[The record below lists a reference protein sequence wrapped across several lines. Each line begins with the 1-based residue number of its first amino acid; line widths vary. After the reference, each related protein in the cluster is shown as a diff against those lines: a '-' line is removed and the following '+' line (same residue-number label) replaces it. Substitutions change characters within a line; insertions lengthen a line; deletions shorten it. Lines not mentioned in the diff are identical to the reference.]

1 MIIEDNVLW
10 PLQQLQTLG
19 HLRSLDL
26 ALSRY
31 IAEET
36 NETDSAV
43 LFAIA
48 LTSERNGHGDVCLDL
63 IHRVQGVELIALP
76 EYSQLHEWLLS
87 LQSLT
92 PQEWWF
98 RLSQSTAIQ
107 VISLETAETC
117 SDEQR
122 SDEKSTSPLVLSGSP
137 DIPRLYLRRYWNYE
151 VQVKTSINQR
161 LSCLHQQPEG
171 LMQPLLSKL
180 FAASQQQPDWQKFA
194 CALSA
199 RRSFA
204 VITGGPGTGKTTTVV
219 RLLALLQALSL
230 EQNMPTLEIAL
241 AAPTGKAAARL
252 NASIAAQ
259 IESLPFDQLAKD
271 PDLLKQSIP
280 TEVTTLHRLLGP
292 IPNSRRFRH
301 HAQQPLSMDVVVVDE
316 ASMVDLEMLAA
327 LVDALKP
334 TARLILLGD
343 KDQLASVEAGAVLGD
358 LCQYAISGNYS
369 KDTAEWLTAVTGDVL
384 PDVFKARQQ
393 SRVLDQAITMLRFSH
408 RFSAEGGIGAL
419 AHLVNQGEYQGHK
432 VTDPIKALHDIFVTQ
447 PEQLQRYQV
456 SKATDSSFAQLI
468 VQGYRGYLQTL
479 QQERPDTGA
488 DAVAF
493 DQWAGQVLNAHAQ
506 FQLLCAVKEGPW
518 GVNPLNSWITQ
529 ILTKAGL
536 VTDTQSLWYEGRP
549 VLVTQNDYNLRL
561 MNGDIGIAL
570 KRPVMQSD
578 VNNDVINKGEY
589 IDALRV
595 VFPTPEGGIRWVMPS
610 RLQAIETVFAMTV
623 HKSQGSEFTHTALV
637 LPDQPNPV
645 LTQELIY
652 TGITRSREKFSLI
665 YSRESVLRQAL
676 TSRVKRLSGLT
687 FN

>member
-1 MIIEDNVLW
+1 MIIENAVMW
-10 PLQQLQTLG
+10 PLEQLKQLG
-19 HLRSLDL
+19 LLRSLDL

-36 NETDSAV
+36 NETDHAV

-63 IHRVQGVELIALP
+63 IDRVQNHELMTLP
-76 EYSQLHEWLLS
+76 EYSELNAWLVS
-87 LQSLT
+87 IKSLT
-92 PQEWWF
+92 TQDWWR
-98 RLSQSTAIQ
+98 RLSRSMAIQ
-107 VISLETAETC
+107 VVG
-117 SDEQR
+117 SDNT
-122 SDEKSTSPLVLSGSP
+122 DEESTSPLVLSGSL
-137 DIPRLYLRRYWNYE
+137 DRPRLYLRRYWSYE
-151 VQVKTSINQR
+151 VLVRASINQR
-161 LSCLHQQPEG
+161 LGCLHEHPKA
-171 LMQPLLSKL
+171 LMHQLLSVL
-180 FAASQQQPDWQKFA
+180 FASTQQQPDWQKFA
-194 CALSA
+194 CALAA

-219 RLLALLQALSL
+219 RLLALLQALAL
-230 EQNMPTLEIAL
+230 EQNLPTLEIAL

-259 IESLPFDQLAKD
+259 IESLPFDQLTQHSEQ
-271 PDLLKQSIP
+271 LKQRIP

-292 IPNSRRFRH
+292 IHNSRRFRYH
-301 HAQQPLSMDVVVVDE
+301 SQHPLPMDCIVVDE
-316 ASMVDLEMLAA
+316 ASMVDLEMLAT
-327 LVDALKP
+327 LVSALKP

-358 LCQYAISGNYS
+358 LCHHAVNGSYS
-369 KDTAEWLTAVTGDVL
+369 EDTAEWLAQITGDQL
-384 PDVFKARQQ
+384 PENYLVKQQ
-393 SRVLDQAITMLRFSH
+393 SRDLDQAITMLRYSH

-419 AHLVNQGEYQGHK
+419 AHLVNQREYRGQQ
-432 VTDPIKALHDIFVTQ
+432 VADSLAALKQIFTQQ
-447 PEQLQRYQV
+447 PEQLQQYKV
-456 SKATDSSFAQLI
+456 NSATDSSFADLVI
-468 VQGYRGYLQTL
+468 RGYRGYLETL
-479 QQERPDTGA
+479 TQARPEANA
-488 DAVAF
+488 DSTEF
-493 DQWAGQVLNAHAQ
+493 DHWAENVLKAHTQ
-506 FQLLCAVKEGPW
+506 FQLLCAVREGPW

-529 ILTKAGL
+529 ILTKAAL
-536 VTDTQSLWYEGRP
+536 IKETQSLWYEGRP

-570 KRPVMQSD
+570 KRPILQGN
-578 VNNDVINKGEY
+578 VNEQGESVA
-589 IDALRV
+589 ALRV
-595 VFPTPEGGIRWVMPS
+595 VFPTADGGVRWVMPS

-665 YSRESVLRQAL
+665 YSRETVLRQAL